1 MIRVMPSTDSQRD
14 NARGNYARFVGLGF
28 TLILIFG
35 LPTVVGFF
43 LDRLAGT
50 LPLFLLV
57 GLAVGFVGA
66 SFPIVLAMVEQMPDH
81 GSIRPYI
88 ALAYAFG
95 HLGQMISPL
104 HLCQVVSNE
113 YFGAESRAVY
123 RRLLVPAVLTGAV
136 AIGYFWLLKALL
148 G

>member
-1 MIRVMPSTDSQRD
+1 MIRVMPNADSQRD

-57 GLAVGFVGA
+57 GLGLGFVG
-66 SFPIVLAMVEQMPDH
+66 
-81 GSIRPYI
+81 G
-88 ALAYAFG
+88 
-95 HLGQMISPL
+95 MI
-104 HLCQVVSNE
+104 
-113 YFGAESRAVY
+113 YVY
-123 RRLLVPAVLTGAV
+123 R
-136 AIGYFWLLKALL
+136 ALQNL
-148 G
+148 GGG